1 MAISKHIQELRQ
13 PIDGASLGV
22 FRAGFGLMMLVSIIR
37 FWTRGWIDEL
47 YVRPAMFFPYW
58 GLSWVEPWPGD
69 GMYVHF
75 AVLGVLAA
83 LIMVG
88 LWARPALLL
97 FFVGF
102 TYIELIDRTTYL
114 NHYYLIS
121 ILALLMV
128 FLPIDR
134 AFSLRRVLRRASGPE
149 TIPRWCLYAVRMQV
163 GLVYVTAGLAKLRA
177 DWLFRAE
184 PLHTWLAARSDLP
197 VLGPLLAQSS
207 TAFTMSWAGA
217 FFDIFVV
224 AFLLYR
230 PTRPFAYAS
239 VVIFH
244 TVTGLLFPIGVFPVV
259 MALSATIFFDP
270 DWPRRWMRQPKGS
283 APRSTDRVSLS
294 PWQKLGF
301 AALAAHFVFQV
312 LFPWRQLLYPG
323 NACWTEEG
331 FRFAWH
337 VMLVEKTGQVDFRV
351 VDNQDGKSWTVYP
364 RQYLSS
370 LQRWMMSTQPDMILS
385 FAHHLKS
392 EWNAKGHP
400 DVSVYADAWASLN
413 GRPRQR
419 LIDPQVDLGRRNEGW
434 GHKTWIV
441 PLADEGEGQTSIA
454 MDEP

>member
-1 MAISKHIQELRQ
+1 MAISKHIQDLRQ

-58 GLSWVEPWPGD
+58 GLSWVEPWPGA

-128 FLPIDR
+128 FLPVDR
-134 AFSLRRVLRRASGPE
+134 AFSLRRILRRPSGPE

-177 DWLFRAE
+177 DWLLRAE

-270 DWPRRWMRQPKGS
+270 DWPRRWMRQPKRS
-283 APRSTDRVSLS
+283 APHPVDRVALS

-301 AALAAHFVFQV
+301 AVLAAHFVVQV

-323 NACWTEEG
+323 NACWTEQG

-337 VMLVEKTGQVDFRV
+337 VMLMEKTGQVDFRV

-364 RQYLSS
+364 REYLSS
-370 LQRWMMSTQPDMILS
+370 LQHWMMSTQPDMILS
-385 FAHHLKS
+385 FAHHLQE
-392 EWNAKGHP
+392 EWNAKGHR

-419 LIDPQVDLGRRNEGW
+419 LIDPEVDLGRQKEGW

-441 PLADEGEGQTSIA
+441 PLADEGQGRPSVA